1 MKANRTTLTVVV
13 VLVLLVVG
21 WWLFRRDSTAHSV
34 DLVEQFESAK
44 KQPDPAMFTVIDA
57 DLNGDAKRAVAVAPA
72 AGTRLTWKVTVPDD
86 GWLWVSV
93 ALKPEAWEK
102 PGDGVKFHVG
112 VSDGRAYEELFT
124 QHVDP
129 FNNRSDRKW
138 TPVKIDLSAYA
149 GEQVDLIFNTNSSEP
164 GKGDNRDNDLALWGA
179 PEIVVR

>member
-1 MKANRTTLTVVV
+1 MKANRTALTVVV
-13 VLVLLVVG
+13 ILLLVVAG
-21 WWLFRRDSTAHSV
+21 WWLFKRDRAGQSI
-34 DLVEQFESAK
+34 DLVAQFESAK
-44 KQPDPAMFTVIDA
+44 KQPNPALFTVTDA
-57 DLNGDAKRAVAVAPA
+57 TLKGEAKRAIAVSPA

-86 GWLWVSV
+86 GWLWVWV

-112 VSDGRAYEELFT
+112 VSDGRSYEQLFT

-129 FNNRSDRKW
+129 FNVPSDRKW

-164 GKGDNRDNDLALWGA
+164 GKGDNQDNDLALWGA

>member
-13 VLVLLVVG
+13 IILLVVTG
-21 WWLFRRDSTAHSV
+21 WLLFRRGGDAPSI
-34 DLVEQFESAK
+34 DLVAQFESAK
-44 KQPDPAMFTVIDA
+44 KQPDPGVFAV
-57 DLNGDAKRAVAVAPA
+57 GDIELKGETKRAISVAPSS
-72 AGTRLTWKVTVPDD
+72 GTRLTWNVTVPDD

-93 ALKPEAWEK
+93 GLKPEAWEK

-112 VSDGRAYEELFT
+112 VSDGRAYEQLFT

-129 FNNRSDRKW
+129 FANTSDRRW
-138 TPVKIDLSAYA
+138 IPVKLDLSGYA
-149 GEQVDLIFNTNSSEP
+149 GEQVALIFNTNSSEP